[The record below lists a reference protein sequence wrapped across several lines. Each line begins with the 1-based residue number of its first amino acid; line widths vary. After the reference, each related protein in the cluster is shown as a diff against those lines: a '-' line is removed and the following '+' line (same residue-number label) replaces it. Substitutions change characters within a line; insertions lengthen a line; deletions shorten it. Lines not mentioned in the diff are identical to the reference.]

1 MNLPNETPSANRFTI
16 GIFGRTNAGKS
27 SLINALTEQEVAVTS
42 PIAGTTTDPVKKSM
56 ELLPIGPL
64 VIIDTPGI
72 DDEGELGPARI
83 EKAYEVLRRCHLVI
97 LVLDAAEGADAFG
110 ETEARFI
117 RQLKKRDI
125 FCIIALNKCGKIP
138 EINKLRNAGTNLRA
152 LSALLNRSTDLNELK
167 ESLVQ
172 SKRIRAIAKEIAEK
186 SSVPIILTD
195 AQEGI
200 GIEELKKAIINNA
213 HIPNEETLLT
223 DGIVKSGDTVVL
235 VTPIDQSAPKG
246 RMILPQQQV
255 LRDILDRDAYAL
267 VTKET
272 TLAQALRSLSSP
284 PDIVITD
291 SQAFA
296 KVAPLVPEE
305 IPLTS
310 FSILFARQKGDL
322 EKELAAI
329 EALADLE
336 DGDTVLIAEGC
347 THHRQDDDIATVKI
361 PRLIRGICPGVEF
374 EWYAGADFPVELRK
388 YKLIVHCGA
397 CMLNRR
403 EMQYRIDYALSQG
416 IPITNYG
423 MVIAYC
429 TGLLPRAVRPF
440 GLEINDRKEQK
451 HEL

>member
-1 MNLPNETPSANRFTI
+1 MKGGVRLMNPLNETPSANRFTI

-72 DDEGELGPARI
+72 DDDGELGAARI

-97 LVLDAAEGADAFG
+97 FVLDAAEGASAFG
-110 ETEARFI
+110 ELEEAFL

-152 LSALLNRSTDLNELK
+152 LSALLNQSSDLGELK
-167 ESLVQ
+167 ESLIQ
-172 SKRIRAIAKEIAEK
+172 SKRIRAVAKEIAEK
-186 SSVPIILTD
+186 SDAPIILTD

-200 GIEELKKAIINNA
+200 GIEELKKAIIRNA
-213 HIPNEETLLT
+213 RIPKEETLLT

-235 VTPIDQSAPKG
+235 VTPIDRSAPKG
-246 RMILPQQQV
+246 RLILPQQQV
-255 LRDILDRDAYAL
+255 LRDILDKDAYAV

-272 TLAQALRSLSSP
+272 TLKQALDSLATP

-310 FSILFARQKGDL
+310 FSILFARQKGNL
-322 EKELAAI
+322 EKELAGI
-329 EALADLE
+329 EAIKNLK

-361 PRLIRGICPGVEF
+361 PRLIRGLCPGVEF
-374 EWYAGADFPVELRK
+374 EWYSGADFPRDLNK
-388 YKLIVHCGA
+388 YKVIIHCGA

-416 IPITNYG
+416 VPLTNYG

-429 TGLLPRAVRPF
+429 TGILPRAVRPF
-440 GLEINDRKEQK
+440 GLQA
-451 HEL
+451 